1 MLKKITALLTAL
13 ILIMS
18 CAVLTAYAGVTDNPR
33 VVDKADILTDSEEA
47 ALTAK
52 LTDYSKKLDC
62 DLVFLTEPDFEHED
76 YYYDGTI
83 KGFADAFYENNGY
96 DIDNGVIVMITLD
109 NGRGS
114 RDIHFSH
121 FGKTMKTFTDEEREQ
136 IIDDVYSD
144 LKNGD
149 YYTALDKIADELLE
163 KVPVNLKWYML
174 PLAII
179 IGLLIAILI
188 MLMLKK
194 KLKTVEMQRGAA
206 SYVRPGSMHVTA
218 SRDTYLYSTVSKTP
232 RQTSSSSGGG
242 SRSGGS
248 SHSSGGGRS
257 F

>member
-1 MLKKITALLTAL
+1 MFKKITALLTAL

-121 FGKTMKTFTDEEREQ
+121 FGKTMKTFTDEEREE

-144 LKNGD
+144 LKSGEF
-149 YYTALDKIADELLE
+149 YKAMDKIADELLQ

-174 PLAII
+174 PLAIL
-179 IGLLIAILI
+179 IGFAIAMLI
-188 MLMLKK
+188 MSAIRK
-194 KLKTVEMQRGAA
+194 KLKTVEKQHGAKN
-206 SYVRPGSMHVTA
+206 YVRDGSMNVLA
-218 SRDTYLYSTVSKTP
+218 ARDTYLYSTVTRTRREK
-232 RQTSSSSGGG
+232 SSSGGHT
-242 SRSGGS
+242 SSGGG
-248 SHSSGGGRS
+248 HHSGGGRS
-257 F
+257 I

>member
-1 MLKKITALLTAL
+1 MMKRIIALLAALML
-13 ILIMS
+13 ILS
-18 CAVLTAYAGVTDNPR
+18 FAVMTASAGVTDNPR
-33 VVDKADILTDSEEA
+33 VVDKADVLTSSEEA
-47 ALTAK
+47 ALSSK
-52 LTDYSKKLDC
+52 LSDYSKKLDC
-62 DLVFLTEPDFEHED
+62 DLVFLTEPDLNNED

-83 KGFADAFYENNGY
+83 KGYADGFYENNGY

-121 FGKTMKTFTDEEREQ
+121 FGKTMKSFTDEEREQ

-144 LKNGD
+144 LKNSN
-149 YYTALDKIADELLE
+149 YYEALDKIADELLE
-163 KVPVNLKWYML
+163 KVPLSLKWYML

-179 IGLLIAILI
+179 IGLLIALLI
-188 MLMLKK
+188 MIVLKK

-218 SRDTYLYSTVSKTP
+218 GRDTYLYSTVSRTP

-242 SRSGGS
+242 RSGGS